1 MAAKS
6 GRQPSLCAVSFKR
19 CVADRHQRRWVRTD
33 GRRSHRRMSPNRLY
47 LIAGLLGVT
56 GVILGALGAHALNPW
71 LQQRQAVGL
80 WQTAVLYHLIHTV
93 ALLALAGGRTG
104 GAGRL
109 PPLLAAA
116 AFCWIG
122 GVILFSG
129 SLYGLALGAPR
140 ALGPIT
146 PAGGLALLAGWVLVM
161 LSGRPQSSGP
171 TSS

>member
-1 MAAKS
+1 
-6 GRQPSLCAVSFKR
+6 
-19 CVADRHQRRWVRTD
+19 
-33 GRRSHRRMSPNRLY
+33 MSPNRLY
-47 LIAGLLGVT
+47 LLAGLLGVT

-93 ALLALAGGRTG
+93 ALLALTGWRTG

-109 PPLLAAA
+109 PPLLVAA

-146 PAGGLALLAGWVLVM
+146 PAGGLALLAGWVLVIM
-161 LSGRPQSSGP
+161 TGWRQSPGP

>member
-1 MAAKS
+1 M
-6 GRQPSLCAVSFKR
+6 
-19 CVADRHQRRWVRTD
+19 T
-33 GRRSHRRMSPNRLY
+33 PNRLY
-47 LIAGLLGVT
+47 PLAGLLGVT

-80 WQTAVLYHLIHTV
+80 WQTAVLYHLIHAV
-93 ALLALAGGRTG
+93 ALLALAGWNNN
-104 GAGRL
+104 AARL

-116 AFCWIG
+116 ACCWIG

-140 ALGPIT
+140 AVGPVT

-161 LSGRPQSSGP
+161 LSGRRQLSGP

>member
-1 MAAKS
+1 
-6 GRQPSLCAVSFKR
+6 
-19 CVADRHQRRWVRTD
+19 
-33 GRRSHRRMSPNRLY
+33 MSPNRLY

-93 ALLALAGGRTG
+93 ALLALTG
-104 GAGRL
+104 WRNSAGRL

-161 LSGRPQSSGP
+161 LSGRPQVSGP

>member
-1 MAAKS
+1 
-6 GRQPSLCAVSFKR
+6 
-19 CVADRHQRRWVRTD
+19 
-33 GRRSHRRMSPNRLY
+33 MSPNRLY

-71 LQQRQAVGL
+71 LQQRQSVGL

-93 ALLALAGGRTG
+93 ALLALAGRKNS
-104 GAGRL
+104 AGRL

-161 LSGRPQSSGP
+161 LSGRRQSPGP

>member
-1 MAAKS
+1 
-6 GRQPSLCAVSFKR
+6 
-19 CVADRHQRRWVRTD
+19 
-33 GRRSHRRMSPNRLY
+33 MSPNRLY

-56 GVILGALGAHALNPW
+56 GVILGALGAHAFNPW

-93 ALLALAGGRTG
+93 ALLALAGGRNTP
-104 GAGRL
+104 GRL
-109 PPLLAAA
+109 PPLLVAA

-140 ALGPIT
+140 ILGPIT

>member
-1 MAAKS
+1 
-6 GRQPSLCAVSFKR
+6 
-19 CVADRHQRRWVRTD
+19 
-33 GRRSHRRMSPNRLY
+33 MSPNRLY
-47 LIAGLLGVT
+47 LPAGLLGVT

-80 WQTAVLYHLIHTV
+80 WQTAVLYHLIHAV
-93 ALLALAGGRTG
+93 ALLALAGWKN
-104 GAGRL
+104 GAARL

-116 AFCWIG
+116 ACCWMG

-140 ALGPIT
+140 ILGPVT
-146 PAGGLALLAGWVLVM
+146 PAGGLALLAGWVLVL
-161 LSGRPQSSGP
+161 LSGRRQPSGP